1 MLQIR
6 KTLTVLTAAL
16 VTMALIFAVGCSRTG
31 EEAVIDDTP
40 TTIKVVAEND
50 KESKGAQKAAKHISH
65 KSDIYF
71 VV

>member
-1 MLQIR
+1 
-6 KTLTVLTAAL
+6 
-16 VTMALIFAVGCSRTG
+16 MALIFAVGCSRTG

-50 KESKGAQKAAKHISH
+50 KESKGVEKAAKHISH